1 MASWAI
7 DNVPLLHR
15 SKPGRLIARRAA
27 IALLPIAEA
36 AAPTGRARAFGEFAI
51 RIPPRKRRI
60 SALLAFAATLA
71 TAPAQADTTSTAASA
86 AEAPAPWAGDGAPP
100 SPNQTLVREFG
111 VIGLTGEMN
120 SDEHFGSLQA
130 RLGAYTALP
139 ASDTHPQVSLQNLVI
154 PAHAVFSLDSSG
166 HWFVKLGAAGIK
178 NWADDHGSFLETTT
192 TFTSLAQL
200 QYRPRPGTLIGLGP
214 TYETNII
221 HLAGGGRIV
230 VPGAGVR
237 FDLLQRISP
246 TLGFAAKA
254 SWFDGTTTTSI
265 PLAGG
270 LSLHD
275 RAATPRSY
283 LQLGLIGMFQH
294 QDSALVPKGWSLRP
308 AVHLILQRTAVQAST
323 TSLGSL
329 ESRDLQDYG
338 EVLVSTRLQREEFRS
353 AHPAPF
359 VELGGEF
366 QIRNTLPTP
375 ISAPSTAYAKAG
387 ATMRVGGWGFF
398 DAYYAWRDS
407 LDGTY
412 RSGTAEILLSVT
424 Y

>member
-1 MASWAI
+1 MFATC
-7 DNVPLLHR
+7 L
-15 SKPGRLIARRAA
+15 
-27 IALLPIAEA
+27 ALS
-36 AAPTGRARAFGEFAI
+36 APA
-51 RIPPRKRRI
+51 
-60 SALLAFAATLA
+60 
-71 TAPAQADTTSTAASA
+71 AQADTAPASDAIATAD
-86 AEAPAPWAGDGAPP
+86 APAPWAPGDGAAA
-100 SPNQTLVREFG
+100 SPNQKLVREFG

-139 ASDTHPQVSLQNLVI
+139 ATDTHPDVSLQNLVI
-154 PAHAVFSLDSSG
+154 PAHAVVSLDSAG
-166 HWFVKLGAAGIK
+166 HWFVKLGAAAIK

-214 TYETNII
+214 TYETNIV

-230 VPGAGVR
+230 VPGAGLR

-246 TLGFAAKA
+246 TIGFAAKA
-254 SWFDGTTTTSI
+254 TWFDGTTTTTI
-265 PLAGG
+265 PLGG
-270 LSLHD
+270 DLTLHD
-275 RAATPRSY
+275 RASTPRSY

-294 QDSALVPKGWSLRP
+294 QDSPLVPKGWSLRP
-308 AVHLILQRTAVQAST
+308 AVHLILQRTAIQTST
-323 TSLGSL
+323 TNLGTV
-329 ESRDLQDYG
+329 EAGQHQDYG
-338 EVLVSTRLQREEFRS
+338 EVLFSTRLQKEEFRS

-366 QIRNTLPTP
+366 QIHNTLPTP
-375 ISAPSTAYAKAG
+375 ISAPNTAYAKAG

-412 RSGTAEILLSVT
+412 RSGTAEVLLSVT

>member
-1 MASWAI
+1 
-7 DNVPLLHR
+7 
-15 SKPGRLIARRAA
+15 LIALRPA

-51 RIPPRKRRI
+51 RIPPDKRRI
-60 SALLAFAATLA
+60 SALLAFAAMALST
-71 TAPAQADTTSTAASA
+71 TAARADTYTAASA
-86 AEAPAPWAGDGAPP
+86 AEAPTPWAPGDGTPV
-100 SPNQTLVREFG
+100 SPNQQLVREFG

-139 ASDTHPQVSLQNLVI
+139 TTDTHPQVSLQNLVV
-154 PAHAVFSLDSSG
+154 PAHAVVSLGSSG
-166 HWFVKLGAAGIK
+166 HWFVKLGAAAIK

-192 TFTSLAQL
+192 TFTALAQL

-254 SWFDGTTTTSI
+254 TWFDGTTTTTI
-265 PLAGG
+265 PLGGG
-270 LSLHD
+270 LTLHD
-275 RAATPRSY
+275 RASTPRSY

-294 QDSALVPKGWSLRP
+294 QDSAG
-308 AVHLILQRTAVQAST
+308 AQR
-323 TSLGSL
+323 L
-329 ESRDLQDYG
+329 E
-338 EVLVSTRLQREEFRS
+338 
-353 AHPAPF
+353 PAPGAASDPAAHRRAGLHHQSGF
-359 VELGGEF
+359 GG
-366 QIRNTLPTP
+366 
-375 ISAPSTAYAKAG
+375 AA
-387 ATMRVGGWGFF
+387 
-398 DAYYAWRDS
+398 
-407 LDGTY
+407 
-412 RSGTAEILLSVT
+412 RSSGLW
-424 Y
+424 